1 MAIKYIDPS
10 LGERTLLVFSLEEH
24 QQELARLKKLGY
36 EITHPIQ
43 DDVTPV
49 MALYIFQKL
58 DAPGRFFDSAART
71 YKEACQLLI
80 DSGETLDEW
89 RLWR

>member
-1 MAIKYIDPS
+1 M
-10 LGERTLLVFSLEEH
+10 GERIVIVFSEKAH

-36 EITHPIQ
+36 EITHPVQ

-58 DAPGRFFDSAART
+58 DAPGRFFDVAAVT
-71 YKEACQLLI
+71 YGEACQLLT

-89 RLWR
+89 RLWRCSTVTE